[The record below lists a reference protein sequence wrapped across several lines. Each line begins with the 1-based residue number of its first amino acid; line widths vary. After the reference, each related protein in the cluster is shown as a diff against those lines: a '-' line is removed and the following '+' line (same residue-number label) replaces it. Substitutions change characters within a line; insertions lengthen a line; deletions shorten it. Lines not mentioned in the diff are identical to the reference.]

1 MTESDLPPATGDVD
15 RVLYAPR
22 ELPPLRPDA
31 ASCPDAYAA
40 WSADQ
45 RPASAGDENDESVD
59 VVVLMGADQP
69 GWLADCLQSLTA
81 QTHRP
86 RTLSVASARALP
98 PEALA
103 ALASVRE
110 VTQVRGARE
119 SDPATVLAAAV
130 DSGTSP
136 LVCLVDHDAVLDPA
150 CLAHLLDALADGVCA
165 YADHDTNL
173 GPGPVPSFK
182 PDWSPELALST
193 DYLSWP
199 LLLRRDRLEQSGGIR
214 PSVGGDWRHDLVL
227 RLTELGS
234 VGHASR
240 VLCHRRVAT
249 AWNAGSTAIDDALAR
264 SHEHA
269 DIGPGPLP
277 GTWRVRRG
285 LPARPGVT
293 VIVPFRDAAP
303 LLRTCVD
310 TVSATAPGWP
320 LEWLL
325 VDNGSTEPET
335 ATLLERLDR
344 RPDVT
349 VLADGRPFNW
359 SALNNMAMAR
369 ATGELV
375 LFLNNDIEAVRPG
388 WLEALAVQALRL
400 DVAAVGARLLYPGGR
415 LQHAGIVLGMGGAAG
430 HVLAGLAP
438 GEPGYGGIAVLPRE
452 VSAVTGACLLS
463 RRSVVR
469 ELGGFDEGLGM
480 DLNDVD
486 YCLRAWAA
494 GYRVLYEPAAE
505 LVHHESPSR
514 GTSGSPA
521 DIRRFVDRWE
531 GAIRRSDPF
540 FNPNLTRVDSSCAL
554 RSPGEEEWWQRWRSI
569 LERS

>member
-1 MTESDLPPATGDVD
+1 MTESVVSPITGDVD
-15 RVLYAPR
+15 RVLCAPR
-22 ELPPLRPDA
+22 DLPPLRPDA
-31 ASCPDAYAA
+31 GSCSDAYEA
-40 WSADQ
+40 WSAAQ
-45 RPASAGDENDESVD
+45 PPAGPADRGDESVD
-59 VVVLMGADQP
+59 VVVLMGANQP
-69 GWLADCLQSLTA
+69 GQLADCLQSLTA
-81 QTHRP
+81 QTHLP
-86 RTLSVASARALP
+86 RTLSVASAQALQ

-103 ALASVRE
+103 ALASVPE
-110 VTQVRGARE
+110 AAQVRGTTE
-119 SDPATVLAAAV
+119 PEPATALAAAV
-130 DSGTSP
+130 DAGTSA
-136 LVCLVDHDAVLDPA
+136 LVCLVDHDAVLDPT
-150 CLAHLLDALADGVCA
+150 CLALLIEALADGVCA

-173 GPGPVPSFK
+173 GPGALPSFK
-182 PDWSPELALST
+182 PDWSPELALSS

-199 LLLRRDRLEQSGGIR
+199 LLLRRDTLEESGGIR
-214 PSVGGDWRHDLVL
+214 PLIGGDWRHDIVL
-227 RLTELGS
+227 RIADLGS

-240 VLCHRRVAT
+240 ILCHRRSAT
-249 AWNAGSTAIDDALAR
+249 PTNAGPTAVNDALAR
-264 SHEHA
+264 NHEQA
-269 DIGPGPLP
+269 DVGPGPLP
-277 GTWRVRRG
+277 NTWQVRRR
-285 LPARPGVT
+285 LPTRPVVT

-310 TVSATAPGWP
+310 TVSTTAPGWA

-344 RPDVT
+344 RPEVT

-359 SALNNMAMAR
+359 AALNNMAAAQ

-388 WLEALAVQALRL
+388 WLDALAVQALRP

-415 LQHAGIVLGMGGAAG
+415 LQHAGVVLGMGGAAG

-463 RRSVVR
+463 RRCVVK
-469 ELGGFDEGLGM
+469 ELSGFDEGLGM

-494 GYRVLYEPAAE
+494 GYRVLYEPASE

-514 GTSGSPA
+514 GTSGSLA
-521 DIRRFVDRWE
+521 DIRRFVGRWE
-531 GAIRRSDPF
+531 GAIRSGDPF

-569 LERS
+569 LDRP